1 MEREPMTLDKR
12 KNNEWTPKQ
21 EEEWTPKI
29 EKNIPIWDAN
39 KKWSQSK
46 YHFLHDMEVGD
57 SVHLMNEKHL
67 AHVLNTIARWRGTN
81 THGMKNKKF
90 SYRTLKDKSYRLWR
104 VPKSEML
111 Q

>member
-1 MEREPMTLDKR
+1 MENEVKTLL
-12 KNNEWTPKQ
+12 
-21 EEEWTPKI
+21 I
-29 EKNIPIWDAN
+29 EKGIPVSGGHTKRDYIRN
-39 KKWSQSK
+39 TI
-46 YHFLHDMEVGD
+46 LEMEVGD

-104 VPKSEML
+104 VPKLEML